1 MTHGECAL
9 NVEPAHFRHMQI
21 EHQTVRLV
29 ILDRVQ
35 KLGAGR
41 ERLDREAGRR
51 NESLQG
57 KSNVCIVVHY
67 GQ

>member
-1 MTHGECAL
+1 
-9 NVEPAHFRHMQI
+9 MQI
-21 EHQTVRLV
+21 EHQAVRLV
-29 ILDRVQ
+29 VLDRVQ

-41 ERLDREAGRR
+41 ERFDRETGRR

-57 KSNVCIVVHY
+57 KPHVCIVVHY